1 MEDVPALVIGGG
13 PAGLMAAE
21 ALTDAGHDVTLM
33 DAKPSVGRKFLMAG
47 KSGLNLTKDEDS
59 SIFIT
64 RYTDG
69 ADWLAPMIRA
79 FGPQDVR
86 AWADELGADTFAG
99 SSGRVFPKAMK
110 ASPLLRAWLAR
121 LNRRGLSV
129 RTNWRWV
136 GHSGG
141 VFAFETPDGRC
152 EVRPRVAV
160 LSLGGASWPR
170 LGSDGAWQDILV
182 QSGVRT
188 MPFKPS
194 NVGFGVEWSE
204 HMARHFGAAVK
215 PVVLLAGGQRIQG
228 EFVISSRGVEGGG
241 IYAVSHHLREG
252 AGLALDLVPGRT
264 RDDVEAR
271 LARPRGK
278 LSISNHLRRVLGLS
292 AVKIALL
299 RECAPEA
306 LASPRG
312 NGHGPQGAS
321 AADHWPTFH
330 RRGHF
335 NRGGVARASFDDDL
349 MLRAL
354 PGVFCAG
361 EMLDWD
367 APTGGYLLTA
377 CLATGRWAGAAAA
390 RYLA

>member
-306 LASPRG
+306 LASPREM
-312 NGHGPQGAS
+312 AT
-321 AADHWPTFH
+321 A
-330 RRGHF
+330 
-335 NRGGVARASFDDDL
+335 L
-349 MLRAL
+349 KAL
-354 PGVFCAG
+354 P
-361 EMLDWD
+361 L
-367 APTGGYLLTA
+367 PITGPHSIDEAIST
-377 CLATGRWAGAAAA
+377 AAASPV
-390 RYLA
+390 LHLMTI